1 MSKRT
6 LLTLSDDLNLY
17 VVESAKKM
25 GVTKMD
31 YIRYVIMKD
40 EAEFKFIES
49 RPEMVDA
56 IADLLKEAAKVADR
70 SALRGGQN
78 E

>member
-17 VVESAKKM
+17 VVKSAEKM

-40 EAEFKFIES
+40 
-49 RPEMVDA
+49 
-56 IADLLKEAAKVADR
+56 KENKK
-70 SALRGGQN
+70 
-78 E
+78 